1 MTIKQEIQQLT
12 DKIVDAQSKPHL
24 RPVITASLRSF
35 GQYTYTEEDIEG
47 AMDDF
52 FKAPTLQ

>member
-24 RPVITASLRSF
+24 RPVIGASLRSF
-35 GQYTYTEEDIEG
+35 GQYTEEDIEG